1 MDNPETI
8 LDTGQS
14 GCGFAT

>member
-1 MDNPETI
+1 MDNRETI

-14 GCGFAT
+14 RQGFAT